1 MMRFDLLQQPG
12 AAALRLPAGDSRT
25 TNLFRGCRRRLRRTS
40 AWKLQFLHRG
50 SSRSLS
56 CDGFLANCESELPLE
71 ICVTRTLPPAL
82 TMAEAVGKMI
92 EEIAEMK
99 SNSLSL
105 ASGVLRLQI
114 AVPPSI
120 KAVNWLFSQHSSSK
134 IFPQFFLSTNKKD
147 DTAPLSLPDGL
158 LGVSGI
164 GAAVYIAGSSPTS
177 ATTKLRRYLS
187 ADSPLTSA
195 YGFMG
200 IDYDNKSSHVERVSH
215 SFYAVIPQIEL
226 DEFEDFSILA
236 LTLAWDDSLLYTL
249 DQAISSAELKLCQ
262 ILSTKTFAISIRF
275 SSHVRILMSL
285 TELGQIV
292 D

>member
-12 AAALRLPAGDSRT
+12 PRPCASPRFGATENLRQRWSDFPDGY
-25 TNLFRGCRRRLRRTS
+25 
-40 AWKLQFLHRG
+40 
-50 SSRSLS
+50 SL
-56 CDGFLANCESELPLE
+56 
-71 ICVTRTLPPAL
+71 V
-82 TMAEAVGKMI
+82 AVGDLRHAHVAAGAHDGGGCWKMI

-147 DTAPLSLPDGL
+147 DPVPLSLPDGL

-226 DEFEDFSILA
+226 DEFEDCSILA

-262 ILSTKTFAISIRF
+262 VNHSFCSSLLRTKTFAISIRF
-275 SSHVRILMSL
+275 SSHVRILNW
-285 TELGQIV
+285 GQIV